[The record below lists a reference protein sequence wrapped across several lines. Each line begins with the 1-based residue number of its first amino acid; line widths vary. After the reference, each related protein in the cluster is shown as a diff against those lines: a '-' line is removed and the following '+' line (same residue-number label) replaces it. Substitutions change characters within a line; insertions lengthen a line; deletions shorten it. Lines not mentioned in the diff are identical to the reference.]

1 MLYLTF
7 PLFVTVGKKIA
18 TVAVARV
25 TMKLALMPP
34 SFLLLP
40 LFFLLSS
47 EKSSAVAELCRT
59 RGIFLEPEEFA
70 AETCAFC
77 YHYVPMPKFKTVAHK
92 WIIAPKNITQIKQGA
107 KLTNGTHQVLFN
119 RNSTLLV
126 YFFKLIFSK
135 KLLHCPRLYILGN
148 AWLT

>member
-7 PLFVTVGKKIA
+7 TLFVTVGKKIA
-18 TVAVARV
+18 TVAVAWV

-92 WIIAPKNITQIKQGA
+92 WIIAPKNITQIKQGV
-107 KLTNGTHQVLFN
+107 KLTNGTHQVHCFFIKL
-119 RNSTLLV
+119 STSSFSLLQKTLMYQ
-126 YFFKLIFSK
+126 YFIHIIHVKYALQ
-135 KLLHCPRLYILGN
+135 
-148 AWLT
+148 

>member
-7 PLFVTVGKKIA
+7 TLFVTVGKKIA

-47 EKSSAVAELCRT
+47 ENSSAVAELCRT

-107 KLTNGTHQVLFN
+107 KLTNGTHQVNYVFHQIIYLIVFIDTKNPHVSLFDPF
-119 RNSTLLV
+119 NSCYAGL
-126 YFFKLIFSK
+126 
-135 KLLHCPRLYILGN
+135 
-148 AWLT
+148 